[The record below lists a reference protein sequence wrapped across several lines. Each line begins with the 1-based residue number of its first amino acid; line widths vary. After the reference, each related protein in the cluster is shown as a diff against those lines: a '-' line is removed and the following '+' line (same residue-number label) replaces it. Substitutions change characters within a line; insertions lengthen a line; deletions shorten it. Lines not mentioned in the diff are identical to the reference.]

1 MTTDLL
7 PDLDGRH
14 VLPSDDGYDDA
25 RRPWNTAIDQ
35 RPAAVVEAASVA
47 DVQAVVRHARANG
60 LHVAPQS
67 TGHGAEALAVDLRGA
82 ILLRTS
88 RLNAIA
94 VDAEARTARIGAG
107 VTGGALARAAAEHG
121 LAATLGL
128 APSVG
133 VAGLALGGG
142 IGWLSRVHGLAS
154 NAIRSIDVVTADG
167 AARTVD
173 ADRDPDL
180 FFALR
185 GGGGR
190 FAIVTGLELALHPVD
205 AVSAGMLAWP
215 AEATGEV
222 LEQVR
227 RWTRDA
233 PEALSAVVRVL
244 SLPPIEAI
252 PAPIRGRR
260 IVAVVAAYLGPHHD
274 AERLIAPLRGGGGTL
289 VDTFGPIAIADL
301 VTVAGDPEAPG
312 PARGDGLLLKDL
324 TPDAV
329 AAVEALVGGAAFDAL
344 TILELRQLGGAL
356 GRPAP
361 AGHGALDRVDAG
373 WAVFAGGSAPDAAAA
388 DAIVAAAA
396 GIREGL
402 APYAAEQVLL
412 NSTAAGVDPARAF
425 APETWARLARI
436 HAAYDPDGLIL
447 AAHRT

>member
-7 PDLDGRH
+7 PDLDGRL

-35 RPAAVVEAASVA
+35 RPAAIVEAASVA

-60 LHVAPQS
+60 LRVAPQS
-67 TGHGAEALAVDLRGA
+67 TGHGAEALAGDLGDA
-82 ILLRTS
+82 ILLRTE
-88 RLNAIA
+88 RLDGVVI
-94 VDAEARTARIGAG
+94 DGEARTARVGAG
-107 VTGGALARAAAEHG
+107 AKAGAVARAAAEHG

-133 VAGLALGGG
+133 VAGLSLGGG

-154 NAIRSIDVVTADG
+154 NNIVSLDVVTADG

-190 FAIVTGLELALHPVD
+190 FALVTGLELALHPVD
-205 AVSAGMLAWP
+205 EVSAGMIAWP
-215 AEATGEV
+215 VEATADV

-227 RWTRDA
+227 RWTLDA
-233 PEALSAVVRVL
+233 PECLSAVVRVL
-244 SLPPIEAI
+244 ALPPIDAI

-260 IVAVVAAYLGPHHD
+260 IVAVVAAYIGPHHD
-274 AERLIAPLRGGGGTL
+274 AERVIAPLRGGGAL
-289 VDTFGPIAIADL
+289 LDTFGPIGLADL
-301 VTVAGDPEAPG
+301 ITVAGDPEDPG
-312 PARGDGLLLKDL
+312 PSRGDGLLLKDL

-329 AAVEALVGGAAFDAL
+329 ATVAELVADEALGAL
-344 TILELRQLGGAL
+344 TVLELRQLGGAL

-361 AGHGALDRVDAG
+361 AGHGAIDRVDAA
-373 WAVFAGGSAPDAAAA
+373 WAFFAGGFTPDAAAQQA
-388 DAIVAAAA
+388 TVAAIATA
-396 GIREGL
+396 RERL
-402 APYAAEQVLL
+402 APHAAEQVLL
-412 NSTAAGVDPARAF
+412 NSCAAGADPARAF
-425 APETWARLARI
+425 APQVWERLLGIRGG
-436 HAAYDPDGLIL
+436 HDPDGLIR
-447 AAHRT
+447 AAHDG